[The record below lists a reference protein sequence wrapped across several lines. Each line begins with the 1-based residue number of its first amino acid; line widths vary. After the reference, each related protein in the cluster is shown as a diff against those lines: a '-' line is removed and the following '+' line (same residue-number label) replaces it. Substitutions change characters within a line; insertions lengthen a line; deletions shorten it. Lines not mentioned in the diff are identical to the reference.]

1 MSQVVLWEVADMVE
15 LLPYNYH
22 EENNRCFIYGIG
34 YITDVYVTQNNDKKY
49 RIVLINATKQY
60 LKTFIEVDIG
70 EYAIIFTEEQINK
83 WFIKL
88 Q

>member
-1 MSQVVLWEVADMVE
+1 MSQNTLWQIADMVE
-15 LLPYNYH
+15 LLPHNYY
-22 EENNRCFIYGIG
+22 EDNNKSFIYGIG
-34 YITDVYVTQNNDKKY
+34 YLTDIYDTDSKKY

-70 EYAIIFTEEQINK
+70 EYAIIFTEEQMNK
-83 WFIKL
+83 WFIRL